1 MTIKKTIHSITASK
15 KLFCPAHK
23 PASAIKRVTGAL
35 FFVLV
40 LGLVPGMFSGTV
52 SADTSAPEPA
62 GSLPADSS
70 AQTPVLDEAAL
81 KAGIAQRLRTAG
93 QSTDERFRQFTADQ
107 VSVEQNIPVRAGEMV
122 FFAVRIKIA
131 PVVPENR
138 PEFITLMVDETG
150 TLLIGSLQELA
161 SGADL
166 AKEAM
171 DQLQAV
177 DPQALPPGFGK
188 EIFSGPGPHTVVAV
202 SDPFCPH
209 CRQGWDHIKLNLDR
223 IKTFRLAHYPLNTA
237 SEAACMVMA
246 DAYHRRFMVFDVV
259 DFSYTQLTR
268 EQEPR
273 DIVAQYMDA
282 FPELGEKW
290 GDDPET
296 ALAYLE
302 AQFMAQI
309 KDEKET
315 ARSLGIQSTPVFFV
329 NDGFIRGF
337 NAEKLEKLMP

>member
-1 MTIKKTIHSITASK
+1 MAINKPICNTTLTQKSFYRPHRPAGRIQQVTA
-15 KLFCPAHK
+15 
-23 PASAIKRVTGAL
+23 AL
-35 FFVLV
+35 FFVLA
-40 LGLVPGMFSGTV
+40 LGLVAGMPSGKA
-52 SADTSAPEPA
+52 SADTPA
-62 GSLPADSS
+62 GTLPADSS
-70 AQTPVLDEAAL
+70 AQMPVLDEAAL
-81 KAGIAQRLRTAG
+81 KAAIAHRLRTAG
-93 QSTDERFRQFTADQ
+93 QNKDKRFRQFTADQ
-107 VSVEQNIPVRAGEMV
+107 VSVERKIPVRAGDMV
-122 FFAVRIKIA
+122 FFAVRIKIS
-131 PVVPENR
+131 PKMPQSG
-138 PEFITLMVDETG
+138 PEFITMMVDKTG
-150 TLLIGSLQELA
+150 TLLIGSIQDLA

-166 AKEAM
+166 AKETM

-188 EIFSGPGPHTVVAV
+188 EIFSGPGPHTVIAV

-246 DAYHRRFMVFDVV
+246 DAYHRRLMVFEVV

-273 DIVAQYMDA
+273 DIVAQYMAA
-282 FPELGEKW
+282 FPELAETW
-290 GDDPET
+290 GKDPDV

-302 AQFMAQI
+302 EQFQAQV

-315 ARSLGIQSTPVFFV
+315 ARSLGIQSTPVFFI
-329 NDGFIRGF
+329 NNGFLKGF
-337 NAEKLEKLMP
+337 NAEKMAALMP